1 MTSKRLSRTEEK
13 LMKLIWDHGE
23 DISVQELIASIKSN
37 YGIEYAR
44 TTVVTF
50 LGRMNEKGY
59 TSTWRRGRNSYVHAL
74 VSLEEYREEL
84 LKEVYEFWFDKN
96 YEKMLDMM
104 QTVKR

>member
-23 DISVQELIASIKSN
+23 DISVHELTASIKSK

-59 TSTWRRGRNSYVHAL
+59 ISTWRRGRTSYIHAL
-74 VSLEEYREEL
+74 VSLEEYRREL
-84 LKEVYEFWFDKN
+84 LSEVYEFWFDKK
-96 YEKMLDMM
+96 YEKMIDML
-104 QTVKR
+104 QSIKK